1 MKRYCGRD
9 FTRQEIEKIRS
20 LISDNPKFHR
30 AELSRQVCRMFQWF
44 KPDGGLKDMSC
55 RVAMLR
61 MHEDGLINLPKPRG
75 RKYPLRKM
83 VFTPATAPQK
93 PVDHSVD
100 KLPPIEL
107 RIVNKT
113 NTSLWNEYI
122 QRYHY
127 LGYTPLAGA
136 QLRYFICTNDQI
148 LALTGFSAA
157 AWQILPRDQ
166 YIGWNHQQ
174 RQSNLHLITNNS
186 RFLILPWVKSKNLA
200 SKILALTAR
209 KLPDDWESKYNVRPV
224 LMESFVESQRFEGTC
239 YKAANWQ
246 SVGKT
251 KGRGKLGPNGQSV
264 PIKDIW
270 LYPLNKKFRSI
281 LRR

>member
-9 FTRQEIEKIRS
+9 FSRQEIERIRS
-20 LISDNPKFHR
+20 LISDNPEFTR
-30 AELSRQVCRMFQWF
+30 AELSRQVCRMLQWF

-61 MHEDGLINLPKPRG
+61 MHEDGLINLPKPR
-75 RKYPLRKM
+75 RSKAPLRKK
-83 VFTPATAPQK
+83 VFTSATAPQK
-93 PVDHSVD
+93 SIAHPVN

-107 RIVNKT
+107 RLVNQS
-113 NTSLWNEYI
+113 NTCLWNEYI
-122 QRYHY
+122 ERYHY

-136 QLRYFICTNDQI
+136 QLRYFICADDQI
-148 LALTGFSAA
+148 VALTGFSAA
-157 AWQILPRDQ
+157 AWQILPRDK

-174 RQSNLHLITNNS
+174 RQRNLHLITSNA

-209 KLPDDWESKYNVRPV
+209 KLPDDWESKYSVRPV
-224 LMESFVESQRFEGTC
+224 LLESFVETQRFEGTC

-246 SVGKT
+246 IVGKT
-251 KGRGKLGPNGQSV
+251 KGRGKLGPNRQSI

-281 LRR
+281 LKK